1 MTASHQLA
9 ARIASL
15 GSVMETALRFI
26 DLAQEYAQR
35 PELANFAFGNPQ
47 EKALP
52 DYVAALQR
60 ATVPQDKDWFA
71 YTLSN
76 PVAQEAI
83 SASLRA
89 WRGIDFAP
97 EDILV
102 TTGAFAGLFVSLWAL
117 AGPGDE
123 VLFMAPPWFF
133 YEAQIT
139 AVGAQPVRVRVEP
152 ETFDL
157 DLNAIADAIT
167 PRTRAIIVNS
177 PHNPTGR
184 IYPPET
190 LRALADL
197 LAEASARQGRPVYLL
212 SDEAY
217 SRIVFDGA
225 RYPSPTE
232 FYPYTLL
239 VYTYGKTLLTPG
251 QRIGYIA
258 LPPSMPERETLRG
271 ALMMAQVAT
280 GFTFANALLQHAVPE
295 LERLSIDVAQLQARR
310 DRLVG
315 ALREL
320 GYELHSPEGTF
331 YLLPRSPLEDD
342 WAFSQILL
350 RHNILCLPGMVTE
363 APGYF
368 RLSITASDDMIE
380 QSLPGFERAMNEAI
394 RERAG

>member
-1 MTASHQLA
+1 M
-9 ARIASL
+9 
-15 GSVMETALRFI
+15 
-26 DLAQEYAQR
+26 
-35 PELANFAFGNPQ
+35 
-47 EKALP
+47 
-52 DYVAALQR
+52 
-60 ATVPQDKDWFA
+60 PQDKDWFA

-97 EDILV
+97 EDILM
-102 TTGAFAGLFVSLWAL
+102 TTGAFAGLFVSLWTL

-197 LAEASARQGRPVYLL
+197 LAEASARHGRPVYLL

-258 LPPSMPERETLRG
+258 LSPSMPERETLRG
-271 ALMMAQVAT
+271 
-280 GFTFANALLQHAVPE
+280 
-295 LERLSIDVAQLQARR
+295 
-310 DRLVG
+310 
-315 ALREL
+315 
-320 GYELHSPEGTF
+320 
-331 YLLPRSPLEDD
+331 
-342 WAFSQILL
+342 
-350 RHNILCLPGMVTE
+350 C
-363 APGYF
+363 
-368 RLSITASDDMIE
+368 
-380 QSLPGFERAMNEAI
+380 
-394 RERAG
+394 

>member
-76 PVAQEAI
+76 PVAQETVR
-83 SASLRA
+83 ASLRE
-89 WRGIDFAP
+89 WRGMDFAP
-97 EDILV
+97 EDILM
-102 TTGAFAGLFVSLWAL
+102 TTGAFAGLYVSLWTL

-123 VLFMAPPWFF
+123 GIFISPPRFF
-133 YEAQIT
+133 SEAQIT
-139 AVGAQPVRVRVEP
+139 AVGAQPVRVKVTP
-152 ETFDL
+152 LTFDL

-167 PRTRAIIVNS
+167 PRTRAIIINS

-197 LAEASARQGRPVYLL
+197 LTEASARQGRPIYLL

-217 SRIVFDGA
+217 SRIVYDG
-225 RYPSPTE
+225 R
-232 FYPYTLL
+232 
-239 VYTYGKTLLTPG
+239 
-251 QRIGYIA
+251 
-258 LPPSMPERETLRG
+258 
-271 ALMMAQVAT
+271 
-280 GFTFANALLQHAVPE
+280 
-295 LERLSIDVAQLQARR
+295 
-310 DRLVG
+310 
-315 ALREL
+315 
-320 GYELHSPEGTF
+320 
-331 YLLPRSPLEDD
+331 
-342 WAFSQILL
+342 
-350 RHNILCLPGMVTE
+350 
-363 APGYF
+363 
-368 RLSITASDDMIE
+368 
-380 QSLPGFERAMNEAI
+380 
-394 RERAG
+394 